1 MKNIS
6 EDTLRKMIG
15 AVIEKIPRHYRCYE
29 LMRKLKEAFH
39 QEGIRLKIRDGNVLY
54 CPMTLLHEASK
65 GNCKLIIS
73 ASTEYAKILS
83 ASKLAAKRA
92 EGKSLEEAM
101 DWKINVLHSWG
112 ILLKEKYLI
121 DCHASIDLSLFPGL
135 PLFNEFPVLR
145 EITFESLVRV
155 IPFSGFM
162 SSFTKHC
169 MVGNDI
175 FLEIATQKGDTIVYG
190 GTGYS
195 TRLRL

>member
-6 EDTLRKMIG
+6 EDTLKKMIG

-29 LMRKLKEAFH
+29 LMRKLKEVFH
-39 QEGIRLKIRDGNVLY
+39 QEGIKLKIRDGSVLY
-54 CPMTLLHEASK
+54 CPMSLLQEASS
-65 GNCKLIIS
+65 GNCKLIVN
-73 ASTEYAKILS
+73 ASTKYEEIIN
-83 ASKLAAKRA
+83 ASKLAAKKA
-92 EGKSLEEAM
+92 KGKSLEDAK
-101 DWKINVLHSWG
+101 DWKIIVLHSWG
-112 ILLKEKYLI
+112 ILPKEKLLI
-121 DCHASIDLSLFPGL
+121 DCHAVIDLSLFPDL
-135 PLFNEFPVLR
+135 PLFDEFPVLR
-145 EITFESLVRV
+145 GITFESLVRV

-169 MVGNDI
+169 TVGNDI